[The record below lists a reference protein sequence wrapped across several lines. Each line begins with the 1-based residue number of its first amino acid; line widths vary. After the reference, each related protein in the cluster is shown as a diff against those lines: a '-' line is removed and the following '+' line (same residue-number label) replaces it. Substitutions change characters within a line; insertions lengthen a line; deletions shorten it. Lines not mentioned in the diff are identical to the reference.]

1 MQRAEDDSLISDD
14 STQGGDDDD
23 AQALAAKGDAKDT
36 NDVELHKLSSNG
48 TEEKSSLLVPDSTQ
62 GNEESKR
69 VKCDMSTLKLLL
81 IRGGLY
87 VIAIGVLIVGG
98 VLSTFHPSVDL
109 SEYDENCS
117 VTTAI

>member
-1 MQRAEDDSLISDD
+1 MQRAEDDSLRSDH
-14 STQGGDDDD
+14 SKQGRDDD
-23 AQALAAKGDAKDT
+23 AQALAAKGDANDT
-36 NDVELHKLSSNG
+36 SDVELHKLSSNG
-48 TEEKSSLLVPDSTQ
+48 TEENSSLLVPDSTQ